1 MGTAAAADTTDFAT
15 AAQGSL
21 ADSATQPGDNVST
34 LSNDA
39 NYITSTGAPV
49 QSVNTQTGAVVL
61 DADDIDDTSTT
72 NKFTT
77 AGEISKL
84 AGIEAGAQVNVAT
97 NLGVT
102 STTTS
107 NTITSST
114 GTNATIGEAT
124 GSAAGLMSTTHHN
137 KLDGI
142 AAGATNV
149 TNNNQL
155 TNGAGYVTSSG
166 NTVIGTDSDID
177 TSGATVIDTLTMTDG
192 VITAHSTRTMTLA
205 DLGYTGATNA
215 NYITNNNEL
224 TNGAGYIT
232 SSGSANY
239 ATSAGNA
246 DTVDSLHASSFLRS
260 DVDDSVDTG
269 KVLRFDDNAILSL
282 GSSNDAQFYCNGSH
296 LYLALMGGIGNFYIN
311 DGVTTRFT
319 FDDAGDFTATGNVAA
334 YSDINLKEN
343 IEVIPNALEKVSA
356 IRGVTYDR
364 KDLEGARHAGVIA
377 QEVEAVLPE
386 VVMTDD
392 NGVKSVAYGNLVGL
406 LIEAVKELKAE
417 VETLRKERN

>member
-1 MGTAAAADTTDFAT
+1 
-15 AAQGSL
+15 
-21 ADSATQPGDNVST
+21 
-34 LSNDA
+34 
-39 NYITSTGAPV
+39 
-49 QSVNTQTGAVVL
+49 
-61 DADDIDDTSTT
+61 
-72 NKFTT
+72 
-77 AGEISKL
+77 
-84 AGIEAGAQVNVAT
+84 
-97 NLGVT
+97 
-102 STTTS
+102 
-107 NTITSST
+107 
-114 GTNATIGEAT
+114 
-124 GSAAGLMSTTHHN
+124 
-137 KLDGI
+137 
-142 AAGATNV
+142 
-149 TNNNQL
+149 
-155 TNGAGYVTSSG
+155 
-166 NTVIGTDSDID
+166 
-177 TSGATVIDTLTMTDG
+177 
-192 VITAHSTRTMTLA
+192 MTLA